1 MLTERFE
8 QLGLECLELL
18 GSILVVMRP
27 EEFTDKG
34 VSTRFTVLLN
44 IAVLPHMKNISSPHY
59 YLTS

>member
-1 MLTERFE
+1 MSGAT
-8 QLGLECLELL
+8 

-44 IAVLPHMKNISSPHY
+44 IAVLPDLKKYFFTTLLFNQ
-59 YLTS
+59 LE